1 MCYSIYNLRVQRYQ
15 ATLFFFLYIGWIV
28 SLYLYIL
35 PLFAV
40 QVYRVYNVYESA
52 RTSVCMSDFPFW
64 SESAHSPAPIYMCVC
79 SVCIHTRLHEGEIA
93 TARRSMRLPWFGGS
107 RLWCM
112 CAPLAQCWH
121 VSLCIMPKGPTA
133 RSREGKNRAIDLS
146 HSRPRCTSASVSRPI
161 IPVSHPLIPSTS
173 ISATSAE
180 NFVTNIHIYT
190 RESAKLLLHGARARC
205 APPTLCLHE
214 RARAGPRETGPSSRG
229 ARAPRPKFT
238 VVRHSRDQ
246 HPIDIYTR
254 SRIRIPI

>member
-1 MCYSIYNLRVQRYQ
+1 
-15 ATLFFFLYIGWIV
+15 
-28 SLYLYIL
+28 
-35 PLFAV
+35 
-40 QVYRVYNVYESA
+40 
-52 RTSVCMSDFPFW
+52 MSDFPFW

-180 NFVTNIHIYT
+180 NFVTNIHIYIRVKARNYYYT
-190 RESAKLLLHGARARC
+190 ERVALHPRSVY
-205 APPTLCLHE
+205 TS
-214 RARAGPRETGPSSRG
+214 ARAGPRETGPSSRG